1 MKYIELDKPVLAGE
15 KYVLMGYIILEAKI
29 VTESGVLFS
38 VVSRQKASAVRAKVG
53 SEFFTHNNDKD
64 FWSGLK
70 EYVPPPI
77 KKKVFVIVWLH
88 SERVQCITDQD
99 DFSAHSWIKLGWT
112 PVKGFEVEYYVPQV
126 SD

>member
-1 MKYIELDKPVLAGE
+1 MLK
-15 KYVLMGYIILEAKI
+15 LEVGKI
-29 VTESGVLFS
+29 YTG
-38 VVSRQKASAVRAKVG
+38 AKVG
-53 SEFFTHNNDKD
+53 SEIFYHNNDKD
-64 FWSGLK
+64 FWADVT

-126 SD
+126 SN

>member
-1 MKYIELDKPVLAGE
+1 MKYLELDKPVLVGK
-15 KYVLMGYIILEAKI
+15 KYARGLRVYEAI
-29 VTESGVLFS
+29 YVAETGVLVKVIKEDS
-38 VVSRQKASAVRAKVG
+38 MGAKEG
-53 SEFFTHNNDKD
+53 TEIFYHNNDKD
-64 FWSGLK
+64 FWADVT

-88 SERVQCITDQD
+88 SERVQCVTDQD